1 MRGPTLNHEP
11 NIGRPYASRDRYH
24 ELLPVPYGDAGGTHE
39 QLTAAPQI
47 SEDDVHAEHNQERRS
62 GKGQVPKELKM
73 ERRQNKSTDR
83 GSFLGPST
91 TGGGGAYSRIGKCSG
106 PKNVA
111 CQNAGAYEIDNGPNV
126 HCNCIGL

>member
-24 ELLPVPYGDAGGTHE
+24 ELLPVPYGDAGGTKE

-73 ERRQNKSTDR
+73 ERRRQKKHREMFISRTEHN
-83 GSFLGPST
+83 
-91 TGGGGAYSRIGKCSG
+91 GGEARRTHELEDVLDLKTWL
-106 PKNVA
+106 VRMR
-111 CQNAGAYEIDNGPNV
+111 V
-126 HCNCIGL
+126 HMG